1 MKNDES
7 CFEVRPRACGVFS
20 SFPPAALGILAA
32 IKKYQKKT
40 AGLVGFVKVEA
51 PWPRGEERDGGKAGV
66 MRRGTEGWSSELVY

>member
-20 SFPPAALGILAA
+20 SFSPEALGILAA
-32 IKKYQKKT
+32 IKRYQKKT

-51 PWPRGEERDGGKAGV
+51 MCGRAESSTMVGTQVWQGRGP
-66 MRRGTEGWSSELVY
+66 RRGFHN